1 MFSIFLIGFFP
12 SAKFL
17 LFRSLGSVSESS
29 VKAPTY
35 FLGKMKTSFLLSK
48 TLDKTDILVYKSR
61 YPPDPRNGGL
71 ILLPSGWIFDLVVSG
86 CQYFL
91 HKYQNKF
98 HIPLTLS
105 LDCSSRRRP
114 LTDCSGLQ
122 WPELLPPRGDCCH
135 PPVPPSVQRI
145 LFICCVWLLCV
156 WIIDRQSVVFCSCM

>member
-61 YPPDPRNGGL
+61 YPLDPRNGGL

-98 HIPLTLS
+98 HIPSLYHWTAPPGAGRWLTALV
-105 LDCSSRRRP
+105 SSDR
-114 LTDCSGLQ
+114 S
-122 WPELLPPRGDCCH
+122 CCH
-135 PPVPPSVQRI
+135 QGATAATRLCHPVSRE
-145 LFICCVWLLCV
+145 
-156 WIIDRQSVVFCSCM
+156 FCSFVACDYYAYE